1 MRTAPSVTLTDSQRK
16 QLQGYARGRRTSVR
30 LALRAKIVLLA
41 AKGLQNQQIAQQLS
55 VTRQLV
61 ARWRLRFLEIDIAGI
76 EKDAPRPG
84 RKPAI
89 GAAKVR
95 EIVRLTTQETPSNAT
110 HWSRRSMARHSGV
123 SPATVGRIW
132 RVHGLK
138 PHLVRTFKLSNDPH
152 FAEKLDDII
161 GLYLNP
167 PQHALVLSLDEKSQI
182 QALDRTQPGLPLK
195 KGRNQTMTHDF
206 KRNGTTTLF
215 AALNTLD
222 GSVMGTCM
230 PRHTHKEWLRFL
242 RLIERQTPK
251 DKQLHLIVDN
261 YATHKHT
268 AVKRWLKRHKRIHI
282 HFTPTSASWLNMV
295 ERFFRDLTDKRI
307 RRGVFRSV
315 SELNAAINDYLA
327 VHNQH
332 PKPFIWTAKASDI
345 LEKVKRGRAALH
357 KLQTA

>member
-1 MRTAPSVTLTDSQRK
+1 
-16 QLQGYARGRRTSVR
+16 
-30 LALRAKIVLLA
+30 
-41 AKGLQNQQIAQQLS
+41 
-55 VTRQLV
+55 
-61 ARWRLRFLEIDIAGI
+61 
-76 EKDAPRPG
+76 
-84 RKPAI
+84 
-89 GAAKVR
+89 
-95 EIVRLTTQETPSNAT
+95 
-110 HWSRRSMARHSGV
+110 
-123 SPATVGRIW
+123 
-132 RVHGLK
+132 
-138 PHLVRTFKLSNDPH
+138 
-152 FAEKLDDII
+152 
-161 GLYLNP
+161 
-167 PQHALVLSLDEKSQI
+167 
-182 QALDRTQPGLPLK
+182 
-195 KGRNQTMTHDF
+195 MTHDF

-251 DKQLHLIVDN
+251 DKQLHLILDN

-282 HFTPTSASWLNMV
+282 HFTPTSASWLNMG

-357 KLQTA
+357 KLHVDAGRLTSDAS